1 MDDDELL
8 TAGAVAR
15 RLGVAVTTLR
25 SWHQRYG
32 LGPTGHEPG
41 QHRRY
46 TTGDLGRLE
55 HMQRLVAEGVPAKEA
70 ARWALRAP
78 VPTTSDQSGPR
89 SPAGRPGPVAHRDG
103 GPGLALGRADVAARG
118 LARATLRL
126 DELTVRRII
135 ADAVLSRGVVDT
147 WERVLRPVL
156 AALGERAGHT
166 GRLVEVEHLL
176 SGCVSAV
183 LGAVPRPEAPAR
195 VLLACADEEQH
206 SLPIEALAAALAS
219 SGVAARTLGARVPPS
234 ALAAAVRRTG
244 PQAVLLWSHGAETGA
259 PAQLSALLAH
269 PRRPTVVAA
278 GGPGWTAVPP
288 GVATPGTLTEAVAL
302 LAAAGR

>member
-103 GPGLALGRADVAARG
+103 GPGLALGRAGAGEAGRPQEPAAQRP
-118 LARATLRL
+118 AAASRATAS
-126 DELTVRRII
+126 VR
-135 ADAVLSRGVVDT
+135 V
-147 WERVLRPVL
+147 
-156 AALGERAGHT
+156 
-166 GRLVEVEHLL
+166 
-176 SGCVSAV
+176 
-183 LGAVPRPEAPAR
+183 
-195 VLLACADEEQH
+195 
-206 SLPIEALAAALAS
+206 
-219 SGVAARTLGARVPPS
+219 
-234 ALAAAVRRTG
+234 
-244 PQAVLLWSHGAETGA
+244 
-259 PAQLSALLAH
+259 
-269 PRRPTVVAA
+269 
-278 GGPGWTAVPP
+278 P
-288 GVATPGTLTEAVAL
+288 GVATPGGTAVQPGPP
-302 LAAAGR
+302 AATTVGRRGWASSADS